1 MTETQLKK
9 LQLENAR
16 LQSEL
21 EMLQDAKTT
30 LEACETL
37 VQYMQAKDEPL
48 LLLNNPA
55 SIWHATPNTVCCTI
69 S

>member
-37 VQYMQAKDEPL
+37 VQYMQAKGG
-48 LLLNNPA
+48 PA
-55 SIWHATPNTVCCTI
+55 SASAAPASWPKD
-69 S
+69 